1 MSKDHQNFLKL
12 SSELT
17 GYSTVDLE
25 GTGLVKLFDDLVAHE
40 IGDKVTE
47 FLYDTARF
55 VFNHKTEE
63 ERELAMRIYIIA
75 SPTLW
80 PACKAIITLWYRGQW
95 TSMSPVWFKYYAGV
109 EPGAKV
115 VPGKTKVPF
124 FAAAYTQQLS
134 YRAAGAH
141 PPGAHPTGFGS
152 WGIDPVFGDFI
163 NNK

>member
-1 MSKDHQNFLKL
+1 MHKEHSDFLKL

-25 GTGLVKLFDDLVAHE
+25 GTGLVKLFADLVENE
-40 IGDKVTE
+40 IRPKVTE
-47 FLYDTARF
+47 FLYDSARY

-63 ERELAMRIYIIA
+63 ERELAMQIYIIA

-80 PACKAIITLWYRGQW
+80 PVCKAIITLWYRGQW
-95 TSMSPVWFKYYAGV
+95 TSMPPVWFKYYAGV
-109 EPGAKV
+109 EPGANIE
-115 VPGKTKVPF
+115 PGKTYVPS
-124 FAAAYTQQLS
+124 AAAYTQQLG

-141 PPGAHPTGFGS
+141 PPGAHPTGFAS

-163 NNK
+163 NKK